1 MPDFISPLDGNYI
14 SLKRAARLIAE
25 DRPGIEA
32 DEIMELFKHAIFT
45 GEFEHPKTAIPADE
59 ESNLPLLRIELPRT
73 KRAAPSLAPDR
84 QPQAYFG
91 AKAATIADVLIERNA
106 LPGTAADWSIFSAGP
121 RDEKTT
127 DDLLHVLARLPYAA
141 LPDKA
146 RDILGGIMLAT
157 AKLRAWMAFKSYA
170 LPPALKDAPPPSPPG
185 LKLVEPCAETPKAN
199 ADRGRPRKAGWPR
212 IEQLIREM
220 HAANPAMPLG
230 TLAFDACKQ
239 AAADYP
245 KQDLPSWETVLR
257 NMKTILSA
265 PLWPVSP
272 DGQRRPC

>member
-14 SLKRAARLIAE
+14 SLKRAAVLIAE
-25 DRPGIEA
+25 DRRGIEA

-45 GEFEHPKTAIPADE
+45 GEFEHPETAIPADE

-73 KRAAPSLAPDR
+73 KRAAPSLTLDH

-106 LPGTAADWSIFSAGP
+106 LPGTAADWSVFSAGP
-121 RDEKTT
+121 RDENTT

-157 AKLRAWMAFKSYA
+157 PKLRAWMMFKSYE
-170 LPPALKDAPPPSPPG
+170 LPPALKEAPPPPSSPDV
-185 LKLVEPCAETPKAN
+185 KHVEPGAEPAKAN
-199 ADRGRPRKAGWPR
+199 ANRGRPRKAGWPR
-212 IEQLIREM
+212 LEQLIREM
-220 HAANPAMPLG
+220 RAANPATPRSV
-230 TLAFDACKQ
+230 LAFDAYKI
-239 AAADYP
+239 AATEFDE
-245 KQDLPSWETVLR
+245 KDLPSLETVTR
-257 NMKTILSA
+257 QMKNILA
-265 PLWPVSP
+265 TET
-272 DGQRRPC
+272 

>member
-14 SLKRAARLIAE
+14 SLKRAAVLIAE
-25 DRPGIEA
+25 DRRGIEA

-45 GEFEHPKTAIPADE
+45 GEFEHPETAIPADE

-73 KRAAPSLAPDR
+73 KRAAPSLAVNQ

-106 LPGTAADWSIFSAGP
+106 LPGTAADWSVFSAGP

-157 AKLRAWMAFKSYA
+157 PKLRAWMAFKSYE
-170 LPPALKDAPPPSPPG
+170 LPPALQTAPPPSPPG

-212 IEQLIREM
+212 LEQLIREQ
-220 HAANPAMPLG
+220 HAANPATPRSV
-230 TLAFDACKQ
+230 LAFDAYKI
-239 AAADYP
+239 AATEFDE
-245 KQDLPSWETVLR
+245 KDLPSLETVTR
-257 NMKTILSA
+257 QMKKIL
-265 PLWPVSP
+265 VTET
-272 DGQRRPC
+272 